1 MTRRSWHKEKANVP
15 GWKAG
20 VEEGSRGALTPC
32 CLKRGRRP
40 YALGD
45 PGPVPAQC
53 REDVLPGPGVR
64 TRADPRRGAL
74 PTAAAPRRSR
84 GRLVLMRGP
93 DGLPRSAPIRKEWRC
108 WCAVESRA
116 LPSPV

>member
-32 CLKRGRRP
+32 CLKRGRHP

-64 TRADPRRGAL
+64 T
-74 PTAAAPRRSR
+74 
-84 GRLVLMRGP
+84 
-93 DGLPRSAPIRKEWRC
+93 GLTQGE
-108 WCAVESRA
+108 V
-116 LPSPV
+116 PSPRLLLPGDHEAGWS